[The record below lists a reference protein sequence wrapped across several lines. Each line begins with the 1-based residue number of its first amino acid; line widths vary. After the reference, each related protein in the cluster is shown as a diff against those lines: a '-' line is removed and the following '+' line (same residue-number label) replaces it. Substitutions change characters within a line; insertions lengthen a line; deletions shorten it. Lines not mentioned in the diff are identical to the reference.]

1 MTRLTR
7 PFGRLAMLALVA
19 FAFVVV
25 IAAASPAAAGKHPPA
40 AGKHRGWEPVETT
53 PADWAGVAAALGRQG
68 SLMSDNTVYRVSFP
82 RRDLTVTS
90 YGVTIKPGFALGS
103 YAAFARYRDG
113 QTLVMGDLV
122 VTEGELQAVTDALH
136 AHGLDQTAVHKH
148 LLAHEPDLWWTHIH
162 GVSADPVALAS
173 AVRAA
178 LDQTGTPAPAPP
190 APPPALDLDTA
201 GIDNALGAT
210 GTNDGGIYKFT
221 FVRDETITMDKRV
234 LEPAMGVTTA
244 LNFQPTGGGR
254 AAINGDFVMTADE
267 VQDVIEALRAG
278 GIQIVELH
286 NHSLDDEPRLFYM
299 HFWANDDAVKLAQ
312 TLRHAV
318 DATAV
323 HPAT

>member
-1 MTRLTR
+1 MTRLSH
-7 PFGRLAMLALVA
+7 PLERLALLALLA
-19 FAFVVV
+19 FAFVVA
-25 IAAASPAAAGKHPPA
+25 IAAASPAS
-40 AGKHRGWEPVETT
+40 AGKHRGWEPVPTT
-53 PADWAGVAAALGRQG
+53 VADWSGVAAALGRQG
-68 SLMSDNTVYRVSFP
+68 TLMSDNTVYRVSFP

-113 QTLVMGDLV
+113 QTLLMGDLV
-122 VTEGELQAVTDALH
+122 VTEAELEAVTDALH
-136 AHGLDQTAVHKH
+136 AHGLDQTAIHKH
-148 LLAHEPDLWWTHIH
+148 LLAHEPDVWWTHIH

-178 LDQTGTPAPAPP
+178 LDRTATPPPAPP
-190 APPPALDLDTA
+190 APPPALALDTA

-221 FVRDETITMDKRV
+221 FVRDETITMDRRV
-234 LEPAMGVTTA
+234 LNPAMGVTTA

-286 NHSLDDEPRLFYM
+286 NHALDDEPRLFYM
-299 HFWANDDAVKLAQ
+299 HFWANDDAVKLAR
-312 TLRHAV
+312 TLRQAV

-323 HPAT
+323 HPGT